1 MQNLLVSNVGPTVM
15 VKSGFQAAIIVV
27 RKSSTENWLESS
39 FPMSVGLAWKRR
51 WKKKE
56 RQEEFVELAG
66 KCFLYA
72 AADTGEG

>member
-1 MQNLLVSNVGPTVM
+1 MQNLLARTVGLTAM
-15 VKSGFQAAIIVV
+15 GKNGFQAVLLV
-27 RKSSTENWLESS
+27 GKKLNMGNWLESS